1 MKFVPTTPGQIP
13 LSDISAWI
21 FEGSTSMTTM
31 DVDFNAAI
39 APGPQVFLVARWF
52 NRRSRSRPLCHPVS
66 TNVQGGMVM
75 AA

>member
-1 MKFVPTTPGQIP
+1 MNFVPTTPGQIP

-39 APGPQVFLVARWF
+39 APGPQVFFVARWF
-52 NRRSRSRPLCHPVS
+52 NPAHDPGRSVIPSAPTCRA
-66 TNVQGGMVM
+66 GW
-75 AA
+75 